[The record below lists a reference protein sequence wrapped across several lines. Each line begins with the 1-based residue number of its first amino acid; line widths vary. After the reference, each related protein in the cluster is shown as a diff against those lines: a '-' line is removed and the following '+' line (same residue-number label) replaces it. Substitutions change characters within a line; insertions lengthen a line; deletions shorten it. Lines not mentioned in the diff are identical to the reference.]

1 MRLRMNK
8 NLIRIVLDKDKLL
21 TMDGRVPKAET
32 GSDLTLGDGHRM
44 TPQRREVYD
53 VLMEHRDHPTAT
65 EVFMR
70 VKERM
75 PTISL
80 ATVYNC
86 LDTLVSA
93 GVVKQVNV
101 DREPSRYCG
110 NLAPHAHFHCE
121 ECGGVLDLD
130 LKCEVEASK
139 LVKLTRGSSVDKIEL
154 VVRGACPVC
163 TKNAKANAA
172 AQS

>member
-1 MRLRMNK
+1 MSSN
-8 NLIRIVLDKDKLL
+8 
-21 TMDGRVPKAET
+21 AENPPI
-32 GSDLTLGDGHRM
+32 DLGGGHRM
-44 TPQRREVYD
+44 TPQRREVYE
-53 VLMEHRDHPTAT
+53 VLMEHKDHPTAT

-86 LDTLVSA
+86 LDTLASA

-110 NLAPHAHFHCE
+110 NLTPHAHFHCE
-121 ECGGVLDLD
+121 ECGTVLDID
-130 LKCEVEASK
+130 LKEGAEPAKAVKVPRGATVDRFEVA
-139 LVKLTRGSSVDKIEL
+139 
-154 VVRGACPVC
+154 VRGHCPKC
-163 TKNAKANAA
+163 AK
-172 AQS
+172 

>member
-1 MRLRMNK
+1 MPS
-8 NLIRIVLDKDKLL
+8 D
-21 TMDGRVPKAET
+21 ASET
-32 GSDLTLGDGHRM
+32 PIDLGGGHRM
-44 TPQRREVYD
+44 TPQRREVYE

-86 LDTLVSA
+86 LDTLAGA

-110 NLAPHAHFHCE
+110 NLAPHGHFHCDD
-121 ECGGVLDLD
+121 CGKVLDID
-130 LKCEVEASK
+130 LKEGAAPSKAVKVPRGATVDRFEVSVRGTCPECSKKRKEAS
-139 LVKLTRGSSVDKIEL
+139 
-154 VVRGACPVC
+154 
-163 TKNAKANAA
+163 
-172 AQS
+172 

>member
-1 MRLRMNK
+1 MSEEASRPP
-8 NLIRIVLDKDKLL
+8 I
-21 TMDGRVPKAET
+21 
-32 GSDLTLGDGHRM
+32 DLGGGHRM

-53 VLMEHRDHPTAT
+53 VLMEHHDHPTAT

-70 VKERM
+70 AKERM

-86 LDTLVSA
+86 LDTLAGA

-110 NLAPHAHFHCE
+110 NLSPHGHFHCE
-121 ECGGVLDLD
+121 DCGTVLDID
-130 LKCEVEASK
+130 LKEGAEPSK
-139 LVKLTRGSSVDKIEL
+139 AVKIP
-154 VVRGACPVC
+154 RGATVERFDIALRGLCPDC
-163 TKNAKANAA
+163 AKAAKAA
-172 AQS
+172 KSN

>member
-1 MRLRMNK
+1 
-8 NLIRIVLDKDKLL
+8 
-21 TMDGRVPKAET
+21 MDGRVSKPAPKPAIQ
-32 GSDLTLGDGHRM
+32 LGDGHRM
-44 TPQRREVYD
+44 TPQRREVYE
-53 VLMEHRDHPTAT
+53 VLMEHKDHPTAT

-86 LDTLVSA
+86 LDTLAGA

-110 NLAPHAHFHCE
+110 NLSPHGHFHCE
-121 ECGGVLDLD
+121 TCGTVFDID
-130 LKCEVEASK
+130 LKEGTSPSKAVKVPRGATVERFEVA
-139 LVKLTRGSSVDKIEL
+139 
-154 VVRGACPVC
+154 VRGHCPEC
-163 TKNAKANAA
+163 AKQKKAEAA
-172 AQS
+172 ARA